1 MKHILSVSRRSD
13 IPAFYGDWF
22 LQNVGEGVVVLRSPF
37 SNQIQQI
44 SLRPADI
51 SAIVFW
57 SKDFRPFRPVLTQI
71 APLYHERFLFHYT
84 INGFSG
90 AAKTLL
96 EPGAPLTSEAVATA
110 KTMSREYGA
119 EKILWRFDPIIF
131 SEPTPPEERLAAF
144 REIAGQL
151 AGSVQRCY
159 VSFVDLYGK
168 VRRRFENLEAS
179 GKIRFYKPDTARQIE
194 FLERIKTI
202 AQAAD
207 IQVLTCCED
216 TVGTAAG
223 LTKGH
228 CIDAELLRRLFPDE
242 EFPVKINP
250 TRKQCGCYASRD
262 IGAYRTC
269 RHACVYCYAQ

>member
-13 IPAFYGDWF
+13 IPAYYGNWF
-22 LQNVGEGVVVLRSPF
+22 QQNVGEEAVALRSPF

-90 AAKTLL
+90 AAKSLL

-131 SEPTPPEERLAAF
+131 SDLTPPEERLAAF

-194 FLERIKTI
+194 FLERIKAI

-207 IQVLTCCED
+207 IQLFTCCED
-216 TVGTAAG
+216 NVGAAAG
-223 LTKGH
+223 LPKGH

-250 TRKQCGCYASRD
+250 TRQQCGCYASRD